1 MRNQK
6 FISIISIFVILYSLF
21 LHPALAQN
29 MNSTNYNLENSSFN
43 VGGEESS
50 STNYKSQD
58 SLGDANDAGSS
69 STNYKV
75 FPGTLQPIYPG
86 VPGTP
91 TLTNTG
97 GTLYN
102 SLDFVVTEGPGNASD
117 VEYAIAISD
126 DDFVTTDYIQTSDTV
141 GGTIAWQTYSGWG
154 SGSGERVTGLKSNTT
169 YKIKV
174 KARFEIDTETIY
186 STSASATTSNPS
198 ISVSFAGV
206 SSSTSVEGQ
215 TTTIT
220 STGTT
225 VPFGTLIISTPAV
238 AAQRITVST
247 NAVNGYTTTIQQNND
262 LINGSAK
269 TIDGVSGT
277 NASPGTFPGS
287 VSRGA
292 FGYHTS
298 DTSLCTGTT
307 GRFTADDTYAKITT
321 TALEV
326 ACNTGVASSE
336 QTDIVYKLL
345 IGALQENGSYT
356 NDVTFITTGTF

>member
-1 MRNQK
+1 MRNK
-6 FISIISIFVILYSLF
+6 ILSSIYLFIFIFSSFFGV
-21 LHPALAQN
+21 ANAQTL
-29 MNSTNYNLENSSFN
+29 NSTNYNLENSSFN
-43 VGGEESS
+43 FGGEESS

-58 SLGDANDAGSS
+58 SVGDANDSGSS

-75 FPGTLQPIYPG
+75 FPGTIQPIYPG
-86 VPGTP
+86 VPGIP

-117 VEYAIAISD
+117 VQYAIAISD
-126 DDFVTTDYIQTSDTV
+126 DNFTTTYFIQTDDTLGASAV
-141 GGTIAWQTYSGWG
+141 WQTYTNWG

-174 KARFEIDTETIY
+174 KARFEADTETPY
-186 STSASATTSNPS
+186 SVEASAATANPS
-198 ISVSFAGV
+198 ISVSFAGI

-220 STGTT
+220 STATT
-225 VPFGTLIISTPAV
+225 VPFGTLIVSTPAV
-238 AAQRITVST
+238 GAQRITVST
-247 NAVNGYTTTIQQNND
+247 NAVNGYTTTIQQNQD
-262 LINGSAK
+262 LTQAQSK

-277 NASPGTFPGS
+277 NASPSSFPGS

-298 DTSLCTGTT
+298 DTTLCTGTT

-326 ACNTGVASSE
+326 ACNTGTASSE

-345 IGALQENGSYT
+345 IGPLQENGAYT